1 MFNGEKSGM
10 VYSEDLRQR
19 VVDAVRNKGIN
30 KAEVARMFKV
40 SRWCVVHWLRLDDLT
55 PKKTGPK
62 KASKLDATE
71 LLQSVEASPD
81 ATLRERAKDLNVTPQ
96 AVFYA
101 LKRLKIT
108 RKKNDRL
115 PTAG

>member
-1 MFNGEKSGM
+1 MFCEERNAM
-10 VYSEDLRQR
+10 VYSKDLRQR
-19 VVDAVRNKGIN
+19 VVEAVREKGLT

-40 SRWCVVHWLRLDDLT
+40 SRWCVVHWLRLKDLT
-55 PKKTGPK
+55 PKKTGPQ
-62 KASKLDATE
+62 KATKLDSAE

-81 ATLRERAKDLNVTPQ
+81 ATLRERAKDRNVTPQ

-101 LKRLKIT
+101 LKRLNIT